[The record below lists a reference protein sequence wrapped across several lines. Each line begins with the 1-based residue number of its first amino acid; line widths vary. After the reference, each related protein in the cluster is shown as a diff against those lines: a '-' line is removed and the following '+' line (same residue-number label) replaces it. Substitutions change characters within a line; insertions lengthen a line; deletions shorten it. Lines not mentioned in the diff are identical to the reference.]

1 MGSSNLFI
9 STYSNMLT
17 HTDPWQTIISFS
29 NKVKSKEA
37 LGKCGCVGGCSFFGA
52 NENGIGFFKPS
63 RNDIERKCNVAIP
76 TLSEKMSNPGYGQ
89 SILKENTFTVKDC
102 RIFQSFAVMGEQLL
116 PPRWPQG
123 CHEASKLPSCP
134 DFRTY
139 KSSSSNNSNETPK
152 HPR

>member
-1 MGSSNLFI
+1 MWLCRWLF
-9 STYSNMLT
+9 
-17 HTDPWQTIISFS
+17 
-29 NKVKSKEA
+29 V
-37 LGKCGCVGGCSFFGA
+37 FGA